1 MFGEGDSYWR
11 IFSIGF
17 LSPLVLSL
25 VLVALSHLIMGP
37 GVLLFFAYTCIWP
50 LTAFGFAIYSRIYE
64 SDELSEGAFASGLLG
79 TLLGILL
86 VIMAIDGFARGM
98 ASFSQ

>member
-1 MFGEGDSYWR
+1 MSEEGDSYWR

-25 VLVALSHLIMGP
+25 VLVALPHLIMGP
-37 GVLLFFAYTCIWP
+37 GILLFLAYTCIWP
-50 LTAFGFAIYSRIYE
+50 LTGFGLAIYSRIYE
-64 SDELSEGAFASGLLG
+64 SDELAEGAFASGLLG

-86 VIMAIDGFARGM
+86 VIMTLAGYARGM